1 MNSRNESS
9 DAREREAI
17 DSATGY
23 PRLTSPVVALV
34 AAATEAIVRER
45 LGDQASWTAE
55 DSVEL
60 RAAISQLNDA
70 VETLHHY
77 ELGNEAEPS
86 FVLSL

>member
-1 MNSRNESS
+1 MKSKNESS
-9 DAREREAI
+9 DVRENKAV

-23 PRLTSPVVALV
+23 SRLSSPVVALV
-34 AAATEAIVRER
+34 AAATESIVRER
-45 LGDQASWTAE
+45 LGDQASWTDE
-55 DSVEL
+55 DSAEL

-70 VETLHHY
+70 VDTLHQY

>member
-1 MNSRNESS
+1 MDSRNESS
-9 DAREREAI
+9 DARESEPV

-23 PRLTSPVVALV
+23 PRLSSPVVALV
-34 AAATEAIVRER
+34 TAATEAIVRER
-45 LGDQASWTAE
+45 LGDQTSWTDE
-55 DSVEL
+55 DSAEL

-77 ELGNEAEPS
+77 ELCNEAEPS

>member
-1 MNSRNESS
+1 LKSRNESS
-9 DAREREAI
+9 DARESEAVG
-17 DSATGY
+17 SATGY
-23 PRLTSPVVALV
+23 PRLSAPVVALV

-45 LGDQASWTAE
+45 LGDQASWTDE
-55 DSVEL
+55 DSAEL

-70 VETLHHY
+70 VDTLHRY

>member
-1 MNSRNESS
+1 MKSRNESS
-9 DAREREAI
+9 DARDNEAV

-23 PRLTSPVVALV
+23 PRLSSPVVALV

-45 LGDQASWTAE
+45 LGDQVSWSDE
-55 DSVEL
+55 DSAEL

-70 VETLHHY
+70 VETLHQY